1 MPVWFQNQ
9 LMRAFFQKDL
19 SQIKLLNQFWYY
31 YIHYHRERSKAI
43 VKAHSASSS
52 SRMNH

>member
-19 SQIKLLNQFWYY
+19 NQILMLNQFWYY
-31 YIHYHRERSKAI
+31 YLQCIRKSSNTFIETSTTTSSK
-43 VKAHSASSS
+43 
-52 SRMNH
+52 